1 MAATAATI
9 YHAGEHATRECQREG
24 PRVPVML
31 APSLAALEAN
41 GPSEVVERPSPRAAE
56 CLSWTRQA
64 RPPDANGRW

>member
-41 GPSEVVERPSPRAAE
+41 GPSEVVERPSPRAAD
-56 CLSWTRQA
+56 CLTLDQA
-64 RPPDANGRW
+64 GTPA